1 MRRFGPA
8 VTGGGTWRISGRP
21 WRRPDFERQVSKVQ
35 IDLNCDMGESFG
47 PWKMGFDEEMMQYIS
62 SANVAGGFH
71 AGDPRI
77 MRKTVA
83 LAKEHDIAVG
93 IHAGYRDLVGFGR
106 REIQMSPDEVHD
118 ELIYQ
123 LGALREFARYYGMD
137 IQHVKPHGALYM
149 VAARDEE
156 LSRAII
162 EAIQRADPGLHLFCM
177 RASVTYE
184 LARRLGQPVVAE
196 FYADREYNDES
207 QIVFTRSLVEELDP
221 EEVGDRVVRAVTEG
235 RVMTENDKDVE
246 VASDSVCVHGD
257 TPGAVKL
264 AEAIARKLEENGVRI
279 RPLGRA
285 RQEIS

>member
-1 MRRFGPA
+1 
-8 VTGGGTWRISGRP
+8 VRI
-21 WRRPDFERQVSKVQ
+21 DVS
-35 IDLNCDMGESFG
+35 CDMGESFG
-47 PWKMGFDEEMMQYIS
+47 SWKMGFDEEMMRYIS

-71 AGDPRI
+71 AGDPTT

-83 LAKEHDIAVG
+83 LAKEHDVAVG
-93 IHAGYRDLVGFGR
+93 VHPGYRDLVGFGR
-106 REIQMSPDEVHD
+106 REMDIPPDEIHD

-123 LGALREFARYYGMD
+123 LGALREFARYYDME

-162 EAIQRADPGLHLFCM
+162 EAIQRVDSGLLLFCM

-184 LARRLGQPVVAE
+184 LAQKMDQPVVAE
-196 FYADREYNDES
+196 FYADREYNDEG
-207 QIVFTRSLVEELDP
+207 QIVFTRSVAEELDP
-221 EEVGDRVVRAVTEG
+221 DEVGERVVRAVTEG
-235 RVMTENDKDVE
+235 KVKTESGKDIE

-264 AEAIARKLEENGVRI
+264 AEAIARKLESNDI
-279 RPLGRA
+279 QIHPLGRA
-285 RQEIS
+285 KQKVS

>member
-1 MRRFGPA
+1 
-8 VTGGGTWRISGRP
+8 
-21 WRRPDFERQVSKVQ
+21 VQ

-71 AGDPRI
+71 AGDPHT

-83 LAKEHDIAVG
+83 LAKERGVAVG
-93 IHAGYRDLVGFGR
+93 IHSGYKDLVGFGR
-106 REIQMSPDEVHD
+106 REMQMSPDEVQD

-123 LGALREFARYYGMD
+123 LGALREFARYYDMEV
-137 IQHVKPHGALYM
+137 QHVKPHGSLYM
-149 VAARDEE
+149 VAARNEE

-162 EAIQRADPGLHLFCM
+162 EAVQRVDPGLLLFCM
-177 RASVTYE
+177 QASVTYE
-184 LARRLGQPVVAE
+184 LAQRMDQPVVAE
-196 FYADREYNDES
+196 FYADREYNEEG
-207 QIVFTRSLVEELDP
+207 QIVFTRAVTEDLDP

-235 RVMTENDKDVE
+235 KVATESGKDIE

-257 TPGAVKL
+257 TPGAVRL
-264 AEAIARKLEENGVRI
+264 AEAVARKLKENDIEI

-285 RQEIS
+285 QQRIT

>member
-1 MRRFGPA
+1 
-8 VTGGGTWRISGRP
+8 
-21 WRRPDFERQVSKVQ
+21 VSKVQ

-71 AGDPRI
+71 AGDPHV

-83 LAKEHDIAVG
+83 LAKENGVAVG
-93 IHAGYRDLVGFGR
+93 IHSGYRDLVGFGR

-123 LGALREFARYYGMD
+123 LGALREFARYYDMEV
-137 IQHVKPHGALYM
+137 QHVKPHGALYM

-162 EAIQRADPGLHLFCM
+162 EAIQRADSGLLLFCM

-184 LARRLGQPVVAE
+184 LAHKMDQPVAAE
-196 FYADREYNDES
+196 FYADREYNDNG
-207 QIVFTRSLVEELDP
+207 QIVFTRSVAEELDP

-235 RVMTENDKDVE
+235 KVKTESSNDIE

-257 TPGAVKL
+257 TPGAVRL
-264 AEAIARKLEENGVRI
+264 AETIARKLRENDIEI